1 MTRFADPI
9 RSEIAGLLPSG
20 IGLISKQGNDRPGLI
35 PLWFGESDLVTPS
48 FIRDAAKQ
56 ALDEGRT
63 FYTSAR
69 GLPRLRQGIADWM
82 LRRAGV
88 TVAVDRITVPGSAM
102 LAIMMAVQFLVRSG
116 DEVIVISPMWPNIF
130 QAIQVVGGV
139 PKFVRLKRVA
149 DGPWFLDMDELVSAM
164 GPRTKAVFFASPSNP
179 TGWIMSEHE
188 QRQLLDAC
196 QQRGIG
202 IIADEVYGPLVYSGR
217 HAPSFASV
225 AMPED
230 AVFIVNSFSKAWAMT
245 GWRIGWMVHPQQHA
259 DAIGTVTVAANTGA
273 TSFVQAGAIAAIE
286 QGDAF
291 VNHLLERCRD
301 NRAQL
306 NDFVSQHNR
315 LSWAEPPGG
324 FYGFVAVEGM
334 RDSLAFAEK
343 LLYTANVGVAPGMA
357 FGPLGDSDN
366 ERYLRICIAYD
377 PNRFAEAL
385 NRVASV
391 L

>member
-139 PKFVRLKRVA
+139 PKFLRLKRVA

-188 QRQLLDAC
+188 QRQLLAAC

-343 LLYTANVGVAPGMA
+343 LLHTANVGVAPGMA

>member
-48 FIRDAAKQ
+48 FIRDAAKL

-139 PKFVRLKRVA
+139 PKFVRLKRVG

-225 AMPED
+225 ATPED

-291 VNHLLERCRD
+291 VNHLLERCRG

-343 LLYTANVGVAPGMA
+343 LLHTANVGVAPGMA

-385 NRVASV
+385 TRVASV

>member
-225 AMPED
+225 ATPED

-306 NDFVSQHNR
+306 NDFVSQHNC

-343 LLYTANVGVAPGMA
+343 LLHTANVGVAPGMA

-385 NRVASV
+385 TRVASV

>member
-188 QRQLLDAC
+188 QRQLLAAC

-202 IIADEVYGPLVYSGR
+202 IIADEVYGPQIGR
-217 HAPSFASV
+217 AHV
-225 AMPED
+225 
-230 AVFIVNSFSKAWAMT
+230 
-245 GWRIGWMVHPQQHA
+245 
-259 DAIGTVTVAANTGA
+259 
-273 TSFVQAGAIAAIE
+273 
-286 QGDAF
+286 
-291 VNHLLERCRD
+291 
-301 NRAQL
+301 
-306 NDFVSQHNR
+306 
-315 LSWAEPPGG
+315 
-324 FYGFVAVEGM
+324 
-334 RDSLAFAEK
+334 
-343 LLYTANVGVAPGMA
+343 
-357 FGPLGDSDN
+357 
-366 ERYLRICIAYD
+366 
-377 PNRFAEAL
+377 
-385 NRVASV
+385 
-391 L
+391 

>member
-188 QRQLLDAC
+188 QRQLLAAC

-385 NRVASV
+385 TRVASV

>member
-188 QRQLLDAC
+188 QRQLLAAC